1 MSYKKWVYKYKYLKY
16 ELNET
21 EELKDKYQNDFNLN
35 FTFKDKKDP
44 EVVIPKEDELK
55 SNPKK
60 VKNKEVKDLYK
71 KLSKKLHPD
80 KGGNEDEFKELNSFY
95 KDENILE
102 MAIKAEELDIEIP
115 NSDNFFSDDNFEKLC
130 KNLEEKTNF
139 MKSTLAWKWALAT
152 EEEKKI
158 LLILFEQQH
167 GVIPIKK

>member
-1 MSYKKWVYKYKYLKY
+1 MSYKKWIHKYKYLKY
-16 ELNET
+16 ELDET
-21 EELKDKYQNDFNLN
+21 KDLKEKYQQDFNSK
-35 FTFKDKKDP
+35 FTFKDKQDP
-44 EVVIPKEDELK
+44 EIVIPKEDIIK
-55 SNPKK
+55 SPPKK
-60 VKNKEVKDLYK
+60 EKDKEIKNLYK

-95 KDENILE
+95 KDDNILE

-115 NSDNFFSDDNFEKLC
+115 NSDSFFSDDNFEKLC
-130 KNLEEKTNF
+130 NNLEEKASF